1 MYIREYYLPVLKKL
15 SVVIA
20 TLNEE
25 KNIADCLK
33 SVKGLA
39 DEIIVVDASSQD
51 KTREIAKKWRAK
63 VYKIKNYP
71 IFHKNKQIAVDKAK
85 GEWVLQL
92 DADERI
98 SPALASEILSVTS
111 HQSPATSN
119 GYFIPRKNLFLGKFL
134 TKGGQYP
141 DYVIRLFKKGKGEF
155 PCKSVHE
162 QIEVDGAVGYLKN
175 PIIHLADPCFSRYL
189 SRFNRYTT
197 LDAQKL
203 ARQKK
208 KPGFL
213 MGFDYFIVKPTVW
226 FLKTYFRHKGFV
238 DGFQGFLFSL
248 FSSLRFPIIYMKFW
262 EVTSESSKGR
272 KSRKGR
278 KR

>member
-1 MYIREYYLPVLKKL
+1 MSKLKTQKL
-15 SVVIA
+15 ISVVIA

-33 SVKGLA
+33 SVRGLA
-39 DEIIVVDASSQD
+39 DEMIVVDAGSQD
-51 KTREIAKKWRAK
+51 KTREIAKKFGAK

-71 IFHKNKQIAVDKAK
+71 IFHKNKQTAVDKAK
-85 GEWVLQL
+85 GEWILQL

-98 SPALASEILSVTS
+98 SVSLRDEILSIASCQLPV
-111 HQSPATSN
+111 ASN
-119 GYFIPRKNLFLGKFL
+119 GYFIPRKNWFLGKFL

-141 DYVIRLFKKGKGEF
+141 DYVIRLFKKGKGKF

-162 QIEVDGAVGYLKN
+162 QIKIDGAVGYLKN

-189 SRFNRYTT
+189 SRFNRYTG

-203 ARQKK
+203 AKEKK
-208 KPGFL
+208 RPGFL
-213 MGFDYFIVKPTVW
+213 MGFDYFAIKPAVW

-248 FSSLRFPIIYMKFW
+248 FSSLRFPIIYIKFW
-262 EVTSESSKGR
+262 ELKKGEF
-272 KSRKGR
+272 KKKNDSWY
-278 KR
+278 